1 MILFSF
7 LTGIFS
13 PELLYGKSF
22 EISIFIPHE
31 DPFWNKAILF
41 TEEAALDLGMKFRVY
56 NANDDPDKMVEQVRK
71 AVQSGIDGIIFAA
84 YQNTGER
91 ILRIAERISVPT
103 VLFNSQLPQ
112 ADLLSRTKYRYWV
125 GSVIPDDEKAGS
137 VLIQQLI
144 LITHIHWTD
153 PLHNKAIKSVD

>member
-1 MILFSF
+1 VILFSF

-13 PELLYGKSF
+13 PELLYGKPF

-41 TEEAALDLGMKFRVY
+41 TEEAALDLGMKGRVY

-71 AVQSGIDGIIFAA
+71 AVQSGIDSNIFAA

-91 ILRIAERISVPT
+91 ILRIAER
-103 VLFNSQLPQ
+103 
-112 ADLLSRTKYRYWV
+112 
-125 GSVIPDDEKAGS
+125 KAF
-137 VLIQQLI
+137 
-144 LITHIHWTD
+144 
-153 PLHNKAIKSVD
+153 PPY